1 MFLAIINDTYAE
13 VKEELETQA
22 VTYDIGDYF
31 KRGYNNWLGKFG
43 TRDKAIDIENA
54 LKLSEH
60 DGSIEFAEVR
70 QNLKK

>member
-13 VKEELETQA
+13 VKDELA
-22 VTYDIGDYF
+22 ANAFHYDIGDYF

-43 TRDKAIDIENA
+43 TRDKAMDIEQA
-54 LKLSEH
+54 LKMANE
-60 DGSIEFAEVR
+60 DGTITFEEVR